1 MRRQAAKPFRNFA
14 ANEKTCAENSVGRPT
29 AGIFSMRN
37 SVRSRTAVASICF
50 SEINNRT
57 SCPRLCKTS
66 ATASPGNRW
75 PPVPPHAITTFIRNE
90 LLNSGN
96 MSDPNHHLGIC
107 NRLVVFSL
115 SVNVD
120 QDPNTNET
128 EKEIRTT
135 IADERQRKALVRQ
148 H

>member
-1 MRRQAAKPFRNFA
+1 MQRQATKPFRNLA
-14 ANEKTCAENSVGRPT
+14 ANEENCAENKVGSPT

-37 SVRSRTAVASICF
+37 SFRYRTAVASICF

-75 PPVPPHAITTFIRNE
+75 PPVPPHAITTFIRDE

-96 MSDPNHHLGIC
+96 NSDPNQHFG
-107 NRLVVFSL
+107 NFNQLV
-115 SVNVD
+115 
-120 QDPNTNET
+120 
-128 EKEIRTT
+128 
-135 IADERQRKALVRQ
+135 
-148 H
+148 